1 MVGRAEC
8 PPHSFYLGK
17 RPKDIASRETLPL
30 PIMPANGQII
40 LGHLAIAE
48 KKGEPTDLQVNPF
61 ST

>member
-1 MVGRAEC
+1 MMGRAKC
-8 PPHSFYLGK
+8 PPHSFYSGK

-48 KKGEPTDLQVNPF
+48 KGEPTHLQVNPF